1 MFTVETLI
9 TLGVVYL
16 VMKIIGMFLLVITG
30 GKSKPI
36 ENEQIKRIASSL
48 ESMNKVLNKWEQVRR
63 NDMIA
68 QLNKMDEKR
77 VD

>member
-16 VMKIIGMFLLVITG
+16 VMKIIGMFLLVIAG

-48 ESMNKVLNKWEQVRR
+48 EGMNKVLNKWEQVRR

>member
-48 ESMNKVLNKWEQVRR
+48 EGMNKVLNKWEQARR